1 MNLRDLQYLVA
12 VAEHRHFGK
21 AAEWCNTS
29 QPTLSM
35 QLKKLE
41 ETLGVQLFERTSKKV
56 IITPI
61 GETITTKARQILQ
74 DSRDIRELAK
84 AAQDPYAGEF
94 RLGAFPTLAPYY
106 LPIAVPAIHKALPKL
121 KLLLVEEKTPF
132 LLERLKAGTLDAAFL
147 ALPIEEDW
155 LETMPL
161 FDDPFL
167 LAVSP
172 DHALAK
178 RKYVSQSDLKGE
190 QLLLLE
196 DGHCLRS
203 QALEVCSLIGSSE
216 HQEFRATS
224 LETLRQ
230 MVAAGVGI
238 TLMPQ
243 LAIGKDKSVKYI
255 PFDKLAPS
263 RTIGMVWR
271 KHTARKECILRI
283 ASLLPSIG
291 GLKYIGSANT

>member
-21 AAEWCNTS
+21 AADQCHTS

-56 IITPI
+56 MITPI
-61 GETITTKARQILQ
+61 GETITAKARHILQ
-74 DSRDIRELAK
+74 ESRDIRELAK
-84 AAQDPYAGEF
+84 AAQDPFAGEF
-94 RLGAFPTLAPYY
+94 RLGAFPTLAPYF
-106 LPIAVPAIHKALPKL
+106 LPIAVPAIHKSLPKL
-121 KLLLVEEKTPF
+121 KLLLVEEKTPL

-147 ALPIEEDW
+147 ALPIEEDG
-155 LETMPL
+155 LETLPL
-161 FDDPFL
+161 FEDPFL

-172 DHALAK
+172 KHALAK
-178 RKYVSQSDLKGE
+178 RKHVSQRDLKGE

-216 HQEFRATS
+216 HQDFRATS

-243 LAIGKDKSVKYI
+243 LAIGKDTSVRYI
-255 PFDKLAPS
+255 PFDGLAPS
-263 RTIGMVWR
+263 RTIGLVWR
-271 KHTARKECILRI
+271 ETSARSICIDAIKNII
-283 ASLLPSIG
+283 ATLVS
-291 GLKYIGSANT
+291 KKQ